1 MIELIHYFI
10 LNFLFNLIND
20 FLLTLLVLETCKLV
34 LRQCGKCSK
43 ILNTS
48 CLPKRPR
55 QTGQTQ
61 NRLLLKKQS
70 DQGIP
75 CLLFC
80 QVSIKDSFFKV
91 QAMQGGLEES
101 G

>member
-1 MIELIHYFI
+1 MVIIKEVFAH
-10 LNFLFNLIND
+10 
-20 FLLTLLVLETCKLV
+20 
-34 LRQCGKCSK
+34 LRYGKCSK

-61 NRLLLKKQS
+61 IRLLLMKQS
-70 DQGIP
+70 DPCLP

-80 QVSIKDSFFKV
+80 QAFCEFQPWKPSFYMRTEREKCLIF
-91 QAMQGGLEES
+91 LEHLPNVPKS
-101 G
+101 CMLA